1 LPKPTVLP
9 PKEKASLDIDLT
21 LGFSEFVEH
30 VPHQNGIDSL
40 LKFILENKSA
50 LLMDSDR
57 NGDK

>member
-1 LPKPTVLP
+1 MLP